1 MINMFYDTYRPPIN
15 ASTTPKIKNIIINN
29 ITGDHNDYA
38 WYLKGLPE
46 SPIQNL
52 YLGNIII
59 TNTVNKEVG
68 ACTNVTGICDSSS
81 VFPSCPPCL
90 KTEQC
95 FDASSNCSQY
105 VSVCNLSAYS
115 K

>member
-1 MINMFYDTYRPPIN
+1 MYYTGYNVPPQN
-15 ASTTPKIKNIIINN
+15 DSATPKIQNIILNN

-52 YLGNIII
+52 YLGNIIN
-59 TNTVNKEVG
+59 TNTVMNEFDG
-68 ACTNVTGICDSSS
+68 CTNVTGICDSSS
-81 VFPSCPPCL
+81 VFPSCPPCII
-90 KTEQC
+90 TEQC
-95 FDASSNCSQY
+95 FDASSDCLQY
-105 VSVCNLSAYS
+105 MPVCDLPAYS